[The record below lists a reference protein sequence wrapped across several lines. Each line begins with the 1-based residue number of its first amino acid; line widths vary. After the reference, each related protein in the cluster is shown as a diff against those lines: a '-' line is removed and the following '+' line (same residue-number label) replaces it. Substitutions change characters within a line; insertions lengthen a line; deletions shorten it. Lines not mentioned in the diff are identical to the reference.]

1 MQSKITSVEP
11 KGTWSNGQR
20 TFNKYQVSFANGDSL
35 GFLAVGDFKKNVG
48 DVVSYDKNEEYQTG
62 KLVYEQPVGSSSQTS
77 KTTNTPKDD
86 VQKYIIRQSSLNRAT
101 DLYSK
106 GGNWDEQTIIETAK
120 IFENYVYNG

>member
-20 TFNKYQVSFANGDSL
+20 TFNKFQVSFANGDSL
-35 GFLAVGDFKKNVG
+35 GFLAVGEFKKKPG
-48 DVVSYDKNEEYQTG
+48 DVVTYEKNEQHQTG
-62 KLVYEQPVGSSSQTS
+62 KLIYEQPIQNTGY
-77 KTTNTPKDD
+77 TPKDD

-101 DLYSK
+101 DLFS
-106 GGNWDEQTIIETAK
+106 GSGTWDEEQIIETAR

>member
-20 TFNKYQVSFANGDSL
+20 TFNKFQVSFANGDSL
-35 GFLAVGDFKKNVG
+35 GFLAVGEFKKKAG
-48 DVVSYDKNEEYQTG
+48 DVVTYEKNEQHQTG
-62 KLVYEQPVGSSSQTS
+62 KLIYDSPMQMANERG
-77 KTTNTPKDD
+77 NTPKDD

-101 DLYSK
+101 DLFSR
-106 GGNWDEQTIIETAK
+106 GGNWDEQQIIETAR

>member
-35 GFLAVGDFKKNVG
+35 GFLAVGEFKKKAG
-48 DVVSYDKNEEYQTG
+48 DVVTYEKNDQHQTG
-62 KLVYEQPVGSSSQTS
+62 KLVYEQPAAASNQTS
-77 KTTNTPKDD
+77 RTTNAPKDD
-86 VQKYIIRQSSLNRAT
+86 VQRYIIRQSSLNRAT

>member
-48 DVVSYDKNEEYQTG
+48 DVVTYDKNEEYQTG
-62 KLVYEQPVGSSSQTS
+62 KLVYEQPAAASSQTS
-77 KTTNTPKDD
+77 RTTNAPKDD
-86 VQKYIIRQSSLNRAT
+86 VQKYIIRQSMLKAAVI
-101 DLYSK
+101 LYSK
-106 GGNWDEQTIIETAK
+106 DDNWDEEKIKGTAK

>member
-48 DVVSYDKNEEYQTG
+48 DVVKYEKNQHNENAA
-62 KLVYEQPVGSSSQTS
+62 KLVYDSPMQQANERG
-77 KTTNTPKDD
+77 NAPKDD

-106 GGNWDEQTIIETAK
+106 GGNWDEKQIIETAR

>member
-48 DVVSYDKNEEYQTG
+48 DVVTYDKNEEYQTG
-62 KLVYEQPVGSSSQTS
+62 KLVYEQPVAASSQTS
-77 KTTNTPKDD
+77 RTTNTPKDD

>member
-48 DVVSYDKNEEYQTG
+48 DLVTYDKNEEYQTG
-62 KLVYEQPVGSSSQTS
+62 KLVYEQPVVASSQTS
-77 KTTNTPKDD
+77 RTTNTPKDD